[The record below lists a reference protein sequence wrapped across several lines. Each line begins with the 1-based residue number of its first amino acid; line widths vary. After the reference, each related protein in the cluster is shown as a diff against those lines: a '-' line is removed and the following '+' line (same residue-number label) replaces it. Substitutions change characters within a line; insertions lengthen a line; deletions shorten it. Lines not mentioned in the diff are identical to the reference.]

1 MMRSRRPPDILRK
14 SHAHSSGKGRA
25 KAKRALERELE
36 AEEEASDTNGP
47 DEDGERKAARRVD
60 DKRRGRD

>member
-1 MMRSRRPPDILRK
+1 MRSRRPPDILRK
-14 SHAHSSGKGRA
+14 SHAHGGGKGRA

-36 AEEEASDTNGP
+36 AETDVEKRNAALEDDTEAS
-47 DEDGERKAARRVD
+47 RRGH